1 MGKGGAMND
10 PVEHP
15 CHYEGEVECID
26 AIRVALGEGFS
37 DYCRGNAMKYIW
49 RCDKKGKLLE
59 DLCKA
64 RQYLTFAIDELE
76 GK

>member
-1 MGKGGAMND
+1 MSD
-10 PVEHP
+10 PVKQP
-15 CHYEGEVECID
+15 SHYTQDIECID
-26 AIRVALGEGFS
+26 AIKSAIGDSFI
-37 DYCRGNAMKYIW
+37 DHCRATAMKYIW

-76 GK
+76 EK

>member
-1 MGKGGAMND
+1 MTDQVK
-10 PVEHP
+10 HP
-15 CHYEGEVECID
+15 SHYTQDIECKD
-26 AIRVALGEGFS
+26 AIHAALGDGYLA
-37 DYCRGNAMKYIW
+37 YCRGAAMKYIW

-64 RQYLTFAIDELE
+64 REYLTFAIDELE